1 MSHLPGMGVMRTL
14 LVIINPALMEE
25 LPYWKAV
32 TQGCDMGKYNI
43 NEGIEL
49 GQPGS

>member
-1 MSHLPGMGVMRTL
+1 MRRL
-14 LVIINPALMEE
+14 LAIINPALMRAV
-25 LPYWKAV
+25 LWKAV
-32 TQGCDMGKYNI
+32 TQGCDMGKDNI